1 MASLIVAGVEFAS
14 KAALERHCRQIVAEC
29 GDGEIMPES
38 GFMLNMLRQM
48 HHSPWEKILPGLEG
62 QIIGVRVRHESAA
75 GLICYAVKNHTFVAY
90 STGMELDFSW
100 VKCCR
105 GFSVRSWGNEAMRR
119 AVHKDIVSYKK
130 LRFLHGC
137 VVSDASGTP
146 LTWDGC
152 QVDHYPVTYAELRDR
167 FLSDTGMSLER
178 VATLNDPM
186 GGSLLADEGFA
197 KAWVLFHQAN
207 ATLRLVTPKEN
218 QTSWKEPDRHG
229 RSLPVH

>member
-1 MASLIVAGVEFAS
+1 MASLTVAGVEFAS
-14 KAALERHCRQIVAEC
+14 KAALERHCRQIIAAC

-38 GFMLNMLRQM
+38 RFMLNMLRQM
-48 HHSPWEKILPGLEG
+48 HRSPWEKILPGLED
-62 QIIGVRVRHESAA
+62 QVIGVRVRHESAA

-105 GFSVRSWGNEAMRR
+105 GFSVRAWGNEAMRR

-130 LRFLHGC
+130 LRFVHGY

-167 FLSDTGMSLER
+167 FLSDRGMSLDQ

-186 GGSLLADEGFA
+186 GGSLLADDEFA

-207 ATLRLVTPKEN
+207 ATLRLVTPEEN

-229 RSLPVH
+229 RTIPVH